1 MAEEKQVRRRRPA
14 SPRAG
19 NFQIAGF
26 PKEFEKSFWEG
37 FDPRFMMILGT
48 FILLSIVFVVIQN
61 MRDHSVSEEA
71 LAEVRKKALEKLYK
85 VSIVEEE
92 QVQEEETGEDDSGA
106 EEDQAE
112 EAPTEKEVRKQQDMG
127 KQKEVRRASA
137 QERASQRAAASR
149 ARAAARA
156 KAEAAVASQGVLGLL
171 TAAGGGGEGDAV
183 VDILGDDAGG
193 GADLGD
199 VMSNVGGLAVAQS
212 SGQRTRVA
220 KGGGRSTSGGGI
232 DELVEGIGTAQSSQ
246 LSRKGKIKIAGPASV
261 RGRGSK
267 SANRKPDVI
276 TKILMKHQSAID
288 YCYQKVAKLNPNLKG
303 EISVRFAIT
312 PDGRTRSVK
321 VTRNTMRNKD
331 VERCIVKRIRG
342 WADFPKINKKE
353 GDVTVEQKYIF
364 GT

>member
-26 PKEFEKSFWEG
+26 PKEFEKSFLEG

-171 TAAGGGGEGDAV
+171 TAAGGG
-183 VDILGDDAGG
+183 
-193 GADLGD
+193 ADLGD

-232 DELVEGIGTAQSSQ
+232 DELVEGIGTAQSAQ